1 METIK
6 KLLFTLSFLS
16 YFVLC
21 NAQNSTRSFVLKI
34 SEDGESTLTAY
45 LPAKPSGR
53 AVVCMPGGGY
63 THLAIDNEG
72 HNWANFFNEKGIAF
86 FVLKYRMPKGDRNI
100 PISDAVKSM
109 KTVRDSANSWHINP
123 YDVGVMGSS
132 AGGHLASV
140 ISTKADFYERPNFSI
155 LFYPVISMDK
165 SKSHVGS
172 CDNFLGTGVNDKQL
186 VNDFSTDKQVRN
198 HLTPEAVIFLANDDG
213 GVPPL
218 TNGIAYYSAM
228 RKNGNICS
236 LHVYPTGGHGFG
248 FKKEFAYHEQ
258 LLNDLSTW
266 LDHLKSPA
274 KDAIRVACIGNSIT
288 DGFGIDMAEEKGYPA
303 VLQEKLGDKYNVK
316 NYGVSAR
323 TLMTKGDLPYIKEL
337 AWRDAKAFNPNIVIV
352 KLGTNDSK
360 PENWQYGATYQKD
373 LEAMVDTLK
382 SLSAKPQ
389 LYLAT
394 PIPAFKG
401 TWNIND
407 SVIVNGIIPIIK
419 KVARKKKCK
428 IIDLHTEFSK
438 YGGLVQADGIHPNA
452 KGAAQMADII
462 FNSLSF
468 ELQRK
473 TVCGKQK

>member
-1 METIK
+1 
-6 KLLFTLSFLS
+6 
-16 YFVLC
+16 
-21 NAQNSTRSFVLKI
+21 VLKI
-34 SEDGESTLTAY
+34 SEDGNSTLTAY
-45 LPAKPSGR
+45 LPSIPSGR
-53 AVVCMPGGGY
+53 AVVCLPGGGY

-72 HNWANFFNEKGIAF
+72 HNWAEFFNKKGIAF

-109 KTVRDSANSWHINP
+109 KTVRDSSARWQINP
-123 YDVGVMGSS
+123 YDVGIMGSS

-140 ISTKADFYERPNFSI
+140 VSTKADFYTRPNFSI

-172 CDNFLGTGVNDKQL
+172 CDNFLGNNVNNKEL
-186 VNDFSTDKQVRN
+186 IKEYSTDMQVRS
-198 HLTPEAVIFLANDDG
+198 HLTPETVIFLANDDG

-218 TNGIAYYSAM
+218 TNGVAYYAAM
-228 RKNGNICS
+228 RRNGNKCS
-236 LHVYPTGGHGFG
+236 LHMYPTGGHGFG
-248 FKKEFAYHEQ
+248 FKKEFTYHEQ
-258 LLNDLSTW
+258 LLNDLSMW
-266 LDHLKSPA
+266 LDNHKSPS
-274 KDAIRVACIGNSIT
+274 KNAIRVACIGNSIT

-303 VLQEKLGDKYNVK
+303 VLQDKLGDNYDVK

-323 TLMTKGDLPYIKEL
+323 TLMKKGDLPYVNEM

-360 PENWQYGATYQKD
+360 PENWQYNATYQKD

-382 SLSAKPQ
+382 LLPAKP
-389 LYLAT
+389 LIYLAT

-419 KVARKKKCK
+419 KVARKKKCR
-428 IIDLHTEFSK
+428 IIDLHTDFAQ
-438 YGGLVQADGIHPNA
+438 YGGLMQADGIHPNA
-452 KGAAQMADII
+452 KGAARMADII
-462 FNSLSF
+462 FSSLSF
-468 ELQRK
+468 ESQRK
-473 TVCGKQK
+473 TAGGKQK

>member
-1 METIK
+1 METNK
-6 KLLFTLSFLS
+6 KILFTLSLLL
-16 YFVLC
+16 YFVCC
-21 NAQNSTRSFVLKI
+21 NAQNTTRSFVLKI

-45 LPAKPSGR
+45 LPTKPSGR
-53 AVVCMPGGGY
+53 AVVCLPGGGY

-72 HNWANFFNEKGIAF
+72 HNWADFFNRKGIAL

-109 KTVRDSANSWHINP
+109 ETVRDSAACWNINP
-123 YDVGVMGSS
+123 YDVGIMGSS

-140 ISTKADFYERPNFSI
+140 ISTKADFNARPNFSI

-172 CDNFLGTGVNDKQL
+172 CDNFLGSGVNNKEL
-186 VNDFSTDKQVRN
+186 INEFSTDMQVHT

-218 TNGIAYYSAM
+218 TNGLAYYTAM
-228 RKNGNICS
+228 RRNGNKCS
-236 LHVYPTGGHGFG
+236 LHIYPTGGHGFG
-248 FKKEFAYHEQ
+248 FKKDFAYHEQ

-266 LDHLKSPA
+266 LDNHKSPS

-288 DGFGIDMAEEKGYPA
+288 DGYGIDMADEKGYPA
-303 VLQEKLGDKYNVK
+303 MLQDQLGDKYNVK

-323 TLMTKGDLPYIKEL
+323 TLMKKGNLPYVKEL
-337 AWRDAKAFNPNIVIV
+337 AWRDAKAFNPNIVII

-360 PENWQYGATYQKD
+360 PENWQFNSTYQKD

-382 SLSAKPQ
+382 SLPAKPQ
-389 LYLAT
+389 VYLAT

-419 KVARKKKCK
+419 KVAKKKRCK
-428 IIDLHTEFSK
+428 IIDLHTEYSQ
-438 YGGLVQADGIHPNA
+438 YGGLVLADGIHPNA
-452 KGAAQMADII
+452 KGAAKMADII
-462 FNSLSF
+462 FNALSC
-468 ELQRK
+468 ESQRK

>member
-1 METIK
+1 METNK
-6 KLLFTLSFLS
+6 KILFTLSLLL
-16 YFVLC
+16 YFVCC
-21 NAQNSTRSFVLKI
+21 NAQNTTRNFVLKI

-45 LPAKPSGR
+45 LPTKPSGR
-53 AVVCMPGGGY
+53 AVVCLPGGGY

-72 HNWANFFNEKGIAF
+72 HNWADFFNRKGIAL

-109 KTVRDSANSWHINP
+109 ETVRDSAACWNINP
-123 YDVGVMGSS
+123 YDVGIMGSS

-140 ISTKADFYERPNFSI
+140 ISTKADFSARPNFSI

-172 CDNFLGTGVNDKQL
+172 CDNFLGSGVNNKEL
-186 VNDFSTDKQVRN
+186 VNEFSTDMQVHT

-218 TNGIAYYSAM
+218 TNALAYYTAM
-228 RKNGNICS
+228 RRNGNKCS
-236 LHVYPTGGHGFG
+236 LHIYPTGGHGFG

-266 LDHLKSPA
+266 LDNHKSPS

-288 DGFGIDMAEEKGYPA
+288 DGYGIDMADEKGYPA
-303 VLQEKLGDKYNVK
+303 MLQDQLGEKYNVK

-323 TLMTKGDLPYIKEL
+323 TLMKKGNLPYVKEL
-337 AWRDAKAFNPNIVIV
+337 AWRDAKAFNPNIVII

-360 PENWQYGATYQKD
+360 PENWQFNSTYQKD

-382 SLSAKPQ
+382 SLPAKPQ
-389 LYLAT
+389 VYLAT

-419 KVARKKKCK
+419 KVAKKKRCK
-428 IIDLHTEFSK
+428 IIDLHTEYYQ
-438 YGGLVQADGIHPNA
+438 YGGLVLADGIHPNA
-452 KGAAQMADII
+452 KGAAKMADII
-462 FNSLSF
+462 FNALSC
-468 ELQRK
+468 ESQRK

>member
-1 METIK
+1 METNK
-6 KLLFTLSFLS
+6 KILFTLSLLL
-16 YFVLC
+16 YFVCC
-21 NAQNSTRSFVLKI
+21 NAQNTTRSFVLKI

-45 LPAKPSGR
+45 LPTKPSGR
-53 AVVCMPGGGY
+53 AVVCLPGGGY

-72 HNWANFFNEKGIAF
+72 HNWADFFNRKGIAL

-109 KTVRDSANSWHINP
+109 ETVRDSAACWNINP
-123 YDVGVMGSS
+123 YDVGIMGSS

-140 ISTKADFYERPNFSI
+140 ISTKADFSARPNFSI
-155 LFYPVISMDK
+155 LFYPVITMDK

-172 CDNFLGTGVNDKQL
+172 CDNFLGSGVNSKEL
-186 VNDFSTDKQVRN
+186 VNEFSTDMQVRN

-218 TNGIAYYSAM
+218 TNGLAYYAAM
-228 RKNGNICS
+228 RRSGNKCS
-236 LHVYPTGGHGFG
+236 LHIYPTGGHGFG
-248 FKKEFAYHEQ
+248 FKKEFTYHEQ

-266 LDHLKSPA
+266 LDNHKSPS

-288 DGFGIDMAEEKGYPA
+288 DGYGIDMADEKGYPA
-303 VLQEKLGDKYNVK
+303 MLQDQLGEKYNVK

-323 TLMTKGDLPYIKEL
+323 TLMKKGNLPYVKEL
-337 AWRDAKAFNPNIVIV
+337 AWRDAKAFNPNIVII

-360 PENWQYGATYQKD
+360 PENWQFNSTYQKD

-382 SLSAKPQ
+382 SLPAKPQ
-389 LYLAT
+389 VYLAT

-407 SVIVNGIIPIIK
+407 SVIVNGVIPIIK
-419 KVARKKKCK
+419 KVAKKKRCK
-428 IIDLHTEFSK
+428 IIDLHTEYSQ
-438 YGGLVQADGIHPNA
+438 YGGLVLADGIHPNA
-452 KGAAQMADII
+452 KGAAKMADII
-462 FNSLSF
+462 FNALSC
-468 ELQRK
+468 ESQRK